1 MKSSWK
7 SRRPYIPWH
16 HNPVSSSLIH
26 LASSGGKNKYFRQE
40 TNSRERRGLRVKM
53 GGGRRREL
61 LFWWNGSAHSVYQN
75 SPSAG
80 FLYFSTPFD
89 SPTCKVS
96 CSKEQFI
103 NLQLILW
110 LLFQDWHEI
119 KSVLSAAGYK
129 SYLPSLRS
137 PPQLL
142 INLGKVAFHQ

>member
-7 SRRPYIPWH
+7 PRRPYIPWH
-16 HNPVSSSLIH
+16 HNPVSSSLTH
-26 LASSGGKNKYFRQE
+26 LTSSGGKNEYFRQE
-40 TNSRERRGLRVKM
+40 TNSRERRGLGVKM
-53 GGGRRREL
+53 GVGRREL

>member
-16 HNPVSSSLIH
+16 HNPVSSSLTH
-26 LASSGGKNKYFRQE
+26 LTSSGGKNEYFRQE
-40 TNSRERRGLRVKM
+40 TNSRERRGLGVKM
-53 GGGRRREL
+53 GVGRREL